1 MSHPA
6 SHSFGEKIPHH
17 FLPGKVRPR
26 TPWTFRNLAVEVTL
40 KRDVLQMTERNGP
53 TKTPPQAVDVCGAG
67 CWLLKNVKSDQSAG
81 DFALE
86 IVTGSFDLRSQ
97 G

>member
-1 MSHPA
+1 MC
-6 SHSFGEKIPHH
+6 FK
-17 FLPGKVRPR
+17 
-26 TPWTFRNLAVEVTL
+26 
-40 KRDVLQMTERNGP
+40 KRQKETVQLNAQ
-53 TKTPPQAVDVCGAG
+53 KAVDVCGAG
-67 CWLLKNVKSDQSAG
+67 CWLLKNVKFDQSAG